1 MKNQV
6 VKIENTLWK
15 SVMIAEDSVY
25 LSSSKEKSA
34 EAFEKS
40 IEKSGMLSKTEAI
53 PFASISGVNFNESS
67 DTASISYTNA
77 KGKAKDLK
85 LQIGDDEISNQ
96 FGEFLG
102 QELGLARTETQEGTL
117 KPLLLNAL
125 YLVIAIGATIFLGTM
140 DGSEEIDT
148 DSGSR
153 KSQRN
158 KAIFKFLYETLGPT
172 GIIIVGSLI
181 SLYLGYRLYNRYKN
195 PAKEV
200 AFTR

>member
-6 VKIENTLWK
+6 VKLENTSWK
-15 SVMIAEDSVY
+15 SVMIAEEHVY

-34 EAFEKS
+34 EGFEKT
-40 IEKSGMLSKTEAI
+40 IEKSGMLTKTEAI
-53 PFASISGVNFNESS
+53 PFASISSVKFNEAT
-67 DTASISYTNA
+67 DTASLLYTNA
-77 KGKAKDLK
+77 KGKEKDLT
-85 LQIGDDEISNQ
+85 LQIGDDEVSNE

-102 QELGLARTETQEGTL
+102 SHLQFGRIETQESQL
-117 KPLLLNAL
+117 KPLLLNGL
-125 YLVIAIGATIFLGTM
+125 YLIIAVGATIFLGTM
-140 DGSEEIDT
+140 DGADEIDSDT
-148 DSGSR
+148 GSR

-181 SLYLGYRLYNRYKN
+181 SLFLGYRLYNRYKN

-200 AFTR
+200 IFTR